1 MAVGSTL
8 GVGSTL
14 DVNSLVTQL
23 MTAEQ
28 QPLTNLAKKEARYQ
42 AQLSA
47 YGSLKGALSTFQ
59 NSVAT
64 LASATNFSTIVA
76 RPTDTT
82 ITSASAFSTAMAGNY
97 SINVTQL
104 AQSQKL
110 QSNNGFATSN
120 ATLGTGTLTIS
131 FGTYTTNTAT
141 PPVTSFELNKD
152 RATKTITI
160 GTGQGSLS
168 GVRDAINAANVGIS
182 ANIVNDGNAL
192 GNHLVI
198 TSTNTGIANALRI
211 AVADTSDSSDTDSL
225 GLSQLAYDSTT
236 QNMAVP
242 LGMEAKNALLSIDGI
257 AIKKSSNPITDA
269 ITGVTLNLLKVGTT
283 SMTVARD
290 TSAIGSSLQS
300 FVNSYNNIKKT
311 ITDLSQYNLA
321 SKTASTLTGDSAIN
335 SLTSQLRG
343 VFNAALTTAGG
354 GLKTLSDIGITFQK
368 DGTLALNTNKMNT
381 ILNDSTKDVSTL
393 FAAVGKPQD
402 SLIKFN
408 SSTTDTKNGI
418 YAINVSRLAS
428 QGNVTGGATGAP
440 AGVFTI
446 SDTNNSLNL
455 NIDGVTA
462 SIKLANGTYTKA
474 SDLAAE
480 VQSKINGVSALSS
493 SNISVAVTSTGG
505 ALNVTSNRYGSGSTI
520 ENISGTASSTI
531 FGTVNYANNTG
542 HDVAGSIGNLAATG
556 SGQTLIGSG
565 NAKNLSIDVNGGITG
580 SRGSVNFA
588 RGYAYELKN
597 LVGNILSSNNLI
609 DSRVSGINTSIKG
622 ISNQRDQVSLHLAA
636 IEARYRKQF
645 TALDVMLSGMKQ
657 TSSYLTQQL
666 ANLPTLNNV

>member
-242 LGMEAKNALLSIDGI
+242 LGMEAKDALLSIDGI
-257 AIKKSSNPITDA
+257 AIKKSSNTITDA

-290 TSAIGSSLQS
+290 TSAIGTSLQS

-354 GLKTLSDIGITFQK
+354 GLTTLSDIGITFQK

-408 SSTTDTKNGI
+408 SSTTDTKNDI

-428 QGNVTGGATGAP
+428 QGNVTGGVIAT
-440 AGVFTI
+440 FTI

-462 SIKLANGTYTKA
+462 SIKLANGTYTNA

-622 ISNQRDQVSLHLAA
+622 ISTQRDQVSLHLAA

>member
-28 QPLTNLAKKEARYQ
+28 KPLTDLAKKEAKYQ

-64 LASATNFSTIVA
+64 LASATNFSTMA
-76 RPTDTT
+76 ASPTDTT
-82 ITSASAFSTAMAGNY
+82 ITSTSAFSTAMAGNY

-110 QSNNGFATSN
+110 QSNTGFATSN

-131 FGTYTTNTAT
+131 FGTYKTSGT
-141 PPVTSFELNKD
+141 PPATSFELNKD

-182 ANIVNDGNAL
+182 ANIVNDGEAL

-198 TSTNTGIANALRI
+198 TSTNTGITNALRI

-257 AIKKSSNPITDA
+257 SISKSSNTVTDA
-269 ITGVTLNLLKVGTT
+269 ITGVTLKLLKVGTT

-408 SSTTDTKNGI
+408 SSTTDTKNDI

-462 SIKLANGTYTKA
+462 SIKLANGTYTNA

-542 HDVAGSIGNLAATG
+542 HDVAGTIGNVAATG

-565 NAKNLSIDVNGGITG
+565 NAKNLSIDITGGITG

-622 ISNQRDQVSLHLAA
+622 ISTQRDQVSLHLAA